1 MQASNARERAASAS
15 AKTTRGQAIIHRFAI
30 GLSRRKSPHPV
41 AAKGIWGGVCAPYR
55 ASPAR
60 ARARAEAA
68 NDMRS
73 RRQLV
78 SFTASACAAACAHS
92 ARAVERSRAAEL
104 SEDTS
109 RSLGTPSLWL
119 A

>member
-1 MQASNARERAASAS
+1 MRR
-15 AKTTRGQAIIHRFAI
+15 TVHRLRG
-30 GLSRRKSPHPV
+30 
-41 AAKGIWGGVCAPYR
+41 
-55 ASPAR
+55 
-60 ARARAEAA
+60 RARAEAA

-78 SFTASACAAACAHS
+78 SFTSSACAAACAHS

-119 A
+119 ARVGSIGDDDEEHL